1 MSGQWTRVGAMDAVK
16 PLVLNAETMMNV
28 LPLLLMASDNLSR
41 HTHTRTTVDSTG
53 CQPLAMERI
62 LLLIHAS
69 ATIYY
74 CTCHFRTILFK
85 LSSGVRGNPRPGKIL
100 PQRTVHPKFD
110 CSQPFYSQS
119 AARGA
124 LSVPRTRLQLD
135 SRAFV
140 WLVQSPGQSTTG
152 HSFRTYI
159 SNFQKHAKNT
169 FFLTFFLQ

>member
-28 LPLLLMASDNLSR
+28 LPLLLMASDNCPD
-41 HTHTRTTVDSTG
+41 THTRTTVDSTG

-110 CSQPFYSQS
+110 CSQPFYSQFCCS
-119 AARGA
+119 WRFVCTQNKATTRQPGICVVGPVAWTVYHWTF
-124 LSVPRTRLQLD
+124 VPHL
-135 SRAFV
+135 
-140 WLVQSPGQSTTG
+140 
-152 HSFRTYI
+152 H
-159 SNFQKHAKNT
+159 
-169 FFLTFFLQ
+169 